1 MANARGKSL
10 KAIAQDISEGYVS
23 INPLFLKPFSDEAL
37 KELYT
42 EVGKFQVEIRSD
54 KFPNGDT
61 LAIRMRNLRL
71 QRLFSAQMV
80 IRNFA
85 RSKRMILV

>member
-10 KAIAQDISEGYVS
+10 KAIARDISEGYVA
-23 INPLFLKPFSDEAL
+23 INPIFLKPFTDEAL
-37 KELYT
+37 KELYV
-42 EVGKFQVEIRSD
+42 EVAKFQIEIRSGQ
-54 KFPNGDT
+54 FPSGDIM
-61 LAIRMRNLRL
+61 AIRMRNLKL

-85 RSKRMILV
+85 KAKRIILV